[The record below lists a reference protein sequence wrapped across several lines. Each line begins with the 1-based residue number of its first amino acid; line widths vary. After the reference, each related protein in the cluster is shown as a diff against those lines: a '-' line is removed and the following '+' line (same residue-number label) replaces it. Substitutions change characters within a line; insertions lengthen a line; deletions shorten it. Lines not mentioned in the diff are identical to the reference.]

1 MLYKVGNLKKVL
13 PQHDVLIISIAS
25 PFLIGLYH
33 DKQLVQEWSSN
44 EKISDALLPFLMP
57 ILDAYDINSIIY
69 TSGPGSHMAT
79 KLTFITLKTIEI
91 AKGISC
97 VGCSGFECNDNR
109 PIKAMGNLY
118 FVKEKETIITKKFDQ
133 APNMSFALPKNLQDI
148 KLDFDAMPLHILP
161 AV

>member
-1 MLYKVGNLKKVL
+1 LKKVL
-13 PQHDVLIISIAS
+13 RQHDLLIISISS
-25 PFLIGLYH
+25 PFLIGLYF
-33 DKQLVQEWSSN
+33 DKQLVQEWSSD
-44 EKISDALLPFLMP
+44 EKISDALLPLLMP
-57 ILDAYDINSIIY
+57 IVDKHDINSIIY

-79 KLTFITLKTIEI
+79 KLTFVTLKTIEI
-91 AKGISC
+91 AKGIPC
-97 VGCSGFECNDNR
+97 VGCSGFDCNDNR

-133 APNMSFALPKNLQDI
+133 VTNMSFALPQNLQDI

>member
-1 MLYKVGNLKKVL
+1 MPCKVGNLKKVSQ
-13 PQHDVLIISIAS
+13 QHDILIISIAS
-25 PFLIGLYH
+25 PFLIGLYL
-33 DKQLVQEWSSN
+33 DGELIKEWSSDQ
-44 EKISDALLPFLMP
+44 KISDTLLPLLMP
-57 ILDAYDINSIIY
+57 ILDSYDIRSIIY

-79 KLTFITLKTIEI
+79 KLTFVTLKTIEI
-91 AKGISC
+91 IKGISC
-97 VGCSGFECNDNR
+97 IGCSGFDCNDNM

-133 APNMSFALPKNLQDI
+133 VPNVFFALPKKLQDI

>member
-1 MLYKVGNLKKVL
+1 MPYKVGNLKKVL
-13 PQHDVLIISIAS
+13 RQHDLLIISISS
-25 PFLIGLYH
+25 PFLIGLYC
-33 DKQLVQEWSSN
+33 DKQLVQEWSSD
-44 EKISDALLPFLMP
+44 EKISDGLLPLLTL
-57 ILDAYDINSIIY
+57 ILDTYDINSIIY

-79 KLTFITLKTIEI
+79 KLTFVTLKTIEI
-91 AKGISC
+91 AKGIPC
-97 VGCSGFECNDNR
+97 VGCSGFDCNDNR

-133 APNMSFALPKNLQDI
+133 VPNTSFALPQNLQDI

>member
-1 MLYKVGNLKKVL
+1 MKKVL
-13 PQHDVLIISIAS
+13 PQHDVLIISVSS

-44 EKISDALLPFLMP
+44 EKISDALLPLLMP
-57 ILDAYDINSIIY
+57 ILDTYDINSIIY

-148 KLDFDAMPLHILP
+148 KLDFDAMPFHILP